1 MAQYRKRSGDTP
13 IHDKLKSDLTKRVSG
28 GGKTESFAD
37 MKARKGVAPNLKKS
51 GIPKHLKSSSKAPE
65 GWARHQFEAVER
77 FARSELERAVLA
89 HDARRVRVVADRTQT
104 AALNVGAQIRRLG
117 AGRGVAPSLVALN
130 SAAEITSHEFR
141 VMYNKALLQASGSG
155 ERDVRAIVR
164 QLCADGVVK
173 VRDSAG
179 RRHDA
184 AGWAARAVGN
194 ALVERR
200 RLDLVRRIQ
209 DSGGDLVVVVT
220 ESQPCKK
227 CIAWGG
233 RTLSLSGSSTE
244 PSLAY
249 ARRHG
254 LYHVNCRCSLRTSN
268 LDRTRR

>member
-1 MAQYRKRSGDTP
+1 M
-13 IHDKLKSDLTKRVSG
+13 
-28 GGKTESFAD
+28 
-37 MKARKGVAPNLKKS
+37 
-51 GIPKHLKSSSKAPE
+51 
-65 GWARHQFEAVER
+65 
-77 FARSELERAVLA
+77 
-89 HDARRVRVVADRTQT
+89 
-104 AALNVGAQIRRLG
+104 
-117 AGRGVAPSLVALN
+117 
-130 SAAEITSHEFR
+130 
-141 VMYNKALLQASGSG
+141 
-155 ERDVRAIVR
+155 
-164 QLCADGVVK
+164 
-173 VRDSAG
+173 RDSAG

-233 RTLSLSGSSTE
+233 RTLSLSGFSTE

-268 LDRTRR
+268 QTGPGDE